1 MGNKRTGVS
10 IASESSI
17 LLTFTYQEQRCWE
30 RVKTRGKP
38 TSADLNAG
46 KETIKDIKT
55 AIRNGSFDY
64 ASTFPDSE
72 HRHKFALGGST
83 KFKPFLNRWHKEHVE
98 ESDLQDATKN
108 TNSGIVKRLNEKLGK
123 YYLSEITPDL
133 IQKFFKKK
141 TNPITGK
148 KISTKTINN
157 YLSILRPALQNAVN
171 NKLLKESP
179 IENITIKGSKS
190 IAKESIEPF
199 SYAEMNTCLSNCSGQ
214 LHNIFKFHFWT
225 GLRPSELIELKYSD
239 IENGKVF
246 ISRKRTADSKGPEA
260 LKTSS
265 SYRSIKLLPDALAA
279 IEDQKQYT
287 FKLQQ
292 HIFHN
297 PNTNEIWSSP
307 KIYREAWIRI
317 FKKTDITYRYPYQI
331 RHTFATMMLGA
342 GENLMWVSY
351 SMGHKSTKETLDTY
365 ARWITDD
372 ESNEGM
378 KAAEKYKFNAKI
390 KD

>member
-1 MGNKRTGVS
+1 MN
-10 IASESSI
+10 
-17 LLTFTYQEQRCWE
+17 
-30 RVKTRGKP
+30 
-38 TSADLNAG
+38 LN
-46 KETIKDIKT
+46 
-55 AIRNGSFDY
+55 
-64 ASTFPDSE
+64 
-72 HRHKFALGGST
+72 
-83 KFKPFLNRWHKEHVE
+83 
-98 ESDLQDATKN
+98 
-108 TNSGIVKRLNEKLGK
+108 
-123 YYLSEITPDL
+123 
-133 IQKFFKKK
+133 
-141 TNPITGK
+141 
-148 KISTKTINN
+148 
-157 YLSILRPALQNAVN
+157 
-171 NKLLKESP
+171 
-179 IENITIKGSKS
+179 
-190 IAKESIEPF
+190 
-199 SYAEMNTCLSNCSGQ
+199 
-214 LHNIFKFHFWT
+214 
-225 GLRPSELIELKYSD
+225 
-239 IENGKVF
+239 
-246 ISRKRTADSKGPEA
+246 ISRKRTADSKGPES

>member
-72 HRHKFALGGST
+72 HRHKFALGGAT

-239 IENGKVF
+239 IHDGKVF
-246 ISRKRTADSKGPEA
+246 ISRKRTADSKGPEP

>member
-246 ISRKRTADSKGPEA
+246 ISRKRTADSKGPES

>member
-108 TNSGIVKRLNEKLGK
+108 TNSGIVKRLNENLGK

>member
-108 TNSGIVKRLNEKLGK
+108 TNSGIVKRLNENLGK

-225 GLRPSELIELKYSD
+225 GLRPSELIELKY
-239 IENGKVF
+239 F
-246 ISRKRTADSKGPEA
+246 
-260 LKTSS
+260 
-265 SYRSIKLLPDALAA
+265 
-279 IEDQKQYT
+279 QK
-287 FKLQQ
+287 K
-292 HIFHN
+292 N
-297 PNTNEIWSSP
+297 S
-307 KIYREAWIRI
+307 
-317 FKKTDITYRYPYQI
+317 
-331 RHTFATMMLGA
+331 
-342 GENLMWVSY
+342 
-351 SMGHKSTKETLDTY
+351 
-365 ARWITDD
+365 
-372 ESNEGM
+372 
-378 KAAEKYKFNAKI
+378 
-390 KD
+390 

>member
-108 TNSGIVKRLNEKLGK
+108 TNSGIVKRLNENLGK

-246 ISRKRTADSKGPEA
+246 ISRKRTADSKGPEP

>member
-239 IENGKVF
+239 IENDKVF
-246 ISRKRTADSKGPEA
+246 ISRKRTADSKGPES

>member
-108 TNSGIVKRLNEKLGK
+108 TNSGIVKRLNENLGK

-199 SYAEMNTCLSNCSGQ
+199 SYTEMNTCLSNCSGQ

-246 ISRKRTADSKGPEA
+246 ISRKRTADSKGPEP

>member
-72 HRHKFALGGST
+72 HKHKFALGGST

-246 ISRKRTADSKGPEA
+246 ISRKRTADSKGPES

>member
-72 HRHKFALGGST
+72 HKHKFALGGST

-108 TNSGIVKRLNEKLGK
+108 TNSGIVKRLNENLGK

-246 ISRKRTADSKGPEA
+246 ISRKRTADSKGPEP

>member
-108 TNSGIVKRLNEKLGK
+108 TNSGIVKRLNENLGK

-246 ISRKRTADSKGPEA
+246 ISRKRTADSKGPES